1 MNIQNL
7 NSEELQ
13 QLQALLNKMNPA
25 QPTKKVYFDPVNKMI
40 DEIMEEFDFHKVQMA
55 MEYVGW
61 KWAGE
66 HVTIEML
73 KETAKRLLNTAAKIR
88 LSDYKDSHWEQGIMS
103 ATGGFQA
110 TAFCN
115 ESKSKVDMLD
125 LKFVLTEWD
134 SQLKD

>member
-7 NSEELQ
+7 NLEELE
-13 QLQALLNKMNPA
+13 QLQMLLNKMNPP
-25 QPTKKVYFDPVNKMI
+25 QPTQKVYFDPVNKMI
-40 DEIMEEFDFHKVQMA
+40 AEIMEEFDFGKVQMA
-55 MEYVGW
+55 MEYLGW

-66 HVTIEML
+66 YVTVEML
-73 KETAKRLLNTAAKIR
+73 KETAKRLLRTAAELR
-88 LSDYKDSHWEQGIMS
+88 LGDYKDEHWEQGIMS

-110 TAFCN
+110 MAYCD
-115 ESKSKVDMLD
+115 ESKTKIDMLD